1 MSYLVYFTD
10 LMNRAGAIIEK
21 IPEAERFTDPSVAL
35 IAAEGLDVQ
44 ETIYNWHT
52 KALLQLVQDGP
63 NHYSNLALLYYHAL
77 LIFVSGNYDY
87 FPYWD
92 NIAAPVLSHAE
103 ISEHLTTIVY
113 LSSEVLCH
121 SKIAGVM
128 LLFPLTVAG
137 ARAWRVDQR
146 SEILNLLNQIFCK
159 GFMVANRIR
168 DNLLERWDYTD
179 RKGIINLPT

>member
-10 LMNRAGAIIEK
+10 PMNRAGAIIEK

-35 IAAEGLDVQ
+35 IAAEGLNVQ

-103 ISEHLTTIVY
+103 ISEHITTIVY

-137 ARAWRVDQR
+137 ARAWRVHQR

-179 RKGIINLPT
+179 REGIINLPT

>member
-1 MSYLVYFTD
+1 MGDLFYFTD
-10 LMNRAGAIIEK
+10 STDRAGAIIEV

-44 ETIYNWHT
+44 DTIYNWHT

-63 NHYSNLALLYYHAL
+63 NPYSNLALLYYHAL

-103 ISEHLTTIVY
+103 ISEHLTTMVY
-113 LSSEVLCH
+113 LSDEVLCR
-121 SKIAGVM
+121 SKIPGVM

-137 ARAWRVDQR
+137 ARARRVDQR
-146 SEILNLLNQIFCK
+146 SEILNLLNQILCK
-159 GFMVANRIR
+159 GFVVANKIR
-168 DNLLERWDYTD
+168 DNLLQRWANGDQEE
-179 RKGIINLPT
+179 IMNLPT